1 MTEAHDDLQPYA
13 ANAPD
18 PAEIEDLEGVT
29 LLDFGTNW
37 CGHCQAAA
45 PLIAAAVGEHPDLR
59 HLRVEDG
66 KGRPLGRHFGV
77 KLWPTLIVLDAGRE
91 VARVVRP
98 ADAAELGDAIARA
111 G

>member
-1 MTEAHDDLQPYA
+1 MQPYSA
-13 ANAPD
+13 QAPSVEQVE
-18 PAEIEDLEGVT
+18 ALTGVT

-45 PLIAAAVGEHPDLR
+45 PLIAAAVGEHPEAR

-77 KLWPTLIVLDAGRE
+77 KLWPTLIVLEEGEE

-98 ADAAELGDAIARA
+98 SEATELADAIDRA